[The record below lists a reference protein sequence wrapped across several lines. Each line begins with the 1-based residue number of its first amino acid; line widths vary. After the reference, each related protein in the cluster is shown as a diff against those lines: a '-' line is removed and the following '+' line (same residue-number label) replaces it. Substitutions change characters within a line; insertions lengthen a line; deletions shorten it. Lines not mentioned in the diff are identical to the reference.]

1 MARKLSA
8 IVTAE
13 RIERAILL
21 IRGEKVMLDRDL
33 AALYDVTTGNL
44 NKAVTRNLD
53 RFPND
58 FMFRRTREEFN
69 NLEFHFGTSRWGGTR
84 KPPRA
89 FTEQGVAM
97 LSGVLRSK
105 RAVMVNIEIMRAFV
119 RLREILAT
127 HKQLAR
133 ELDELEKKYDR
144 QFAQVFE
151 AIRQLMEPPKQTGEP
166 IGFRVKRRQTVPRP
180 GKPKAKR
187 RNQGQGA
194 KSKGRGKA
202 VGK

>member
-8 IVTAE
+8 IVPAE
-13 RIERAILL
+13 RIERAILF

-58 FMFRRTREEFN
+58 FMFRLTREEFN
-69 NLEFHFGTSRWGGTR
+69 NLEFHFGISRWGGTR

-151 AIRQLMEPPKQTGEP
+151 AIRQLMEPPKQAGEP
-166 IGFRVKRRQTVPRP
+166 IGFRVKRRQTAPRP

>member
-33 AALYDVTTGNL
+33 ATLYDVTTGNL

-58 FMFRRTREEFN
+58 FMFRLTREEFN
-69 NLEFHFGTSRWGGTR
+69 NLKFHFGTSGWGGTR

-194 KSKGRGKA
+194 KGKDKA

>member
-8 IVTAE
+8 IVPAE

-21 IRGEKVMLDRDL
+21 IRGKKVMLDRDL

-58 FMFRRTREEFN
+58 FMFRLTREEFN
-69 NLEFHFGTSRWGGTR
+69 NLKFHFGTSRWGGTR

-133 ELDELEKKYDR
+133 KLAELEKKYDR

-166 IGFRVKRRQTVPRP
+166 IGFRVKRRQTAPRP

-187 RNQGQGA
+187 RN
-194 KSKGRGKA
+194 
-202 VGK
+202 